1 MVMKNKFYPIIFKI
15 FLALLI
21 LASTS
26 CKKYLDV
33 QPEDAFLEK
42 QVYSNTQSIR
52 NVLNGVYLKL
62 AGPSSYGQS
71 LTRGTID
78 VMAQYYSCADSKH
91 PYYSVRRYQY
101 NDQLVKDF
109 MANIWN
115 ENYSIWLTINS
126 FIYNVSLDKTVLTE
140 KERNLMLGEA
150 YGLRAYIGLDMLR
163 LFGPV
168 YAKNSEGKAIPYP
181 LKPVSEIH
189 AILNASQVAELIL
202 KDIGEA
208 ELLLKD
214 DPILLNGI
222 VNDGSGTDV
231 FFSRRNRRMNAL
243 AVKLLKARTLLYT
256 GNRSK
261 AHEIAVSSLAKI
273 EQWFHWSPSEL
284 TLPGVANPDRVFSS
298 EVIFG
303 LDNPKLYEIQKN
315 LFAAT
320 LEENKILYPLPARL
334 NDLYENQ
341 ANDYRFRSWFAI
353 DPLSNRAAKV
363 FFKYADLDDKKLAR
377 RYLQPLMKL
386 SELYYIL
393 SETDPDPVKAL
404 DYLNTVR
411 NNRGLSSLAAVT
423 NLQDQLTREYQ
434 KEFWGEGQL
443 FFYYKRIN
451 QAQIKGGSQANEI
464 VNMGDAVYTVPLPLS
479 ETSPR

>member
-1 MVMKNKFYPIIFKI
+1 MKSKFYSIIFKI
-15 FLALLI
+15 FMMLLI
-21 LASTS
+21 LVSTS
-26 CKKYLDV
+26 CKKFLDV

-62 AGPSSYGQS
+62 AGTSSYGQS
-71 LTRGTID
+71 LTCGVLD
-78 VMAQYYSCADSKH
+78 VMAQYYSCADSRH
-91 PYYSVRRYQY
+91 PYYSLGRYQY
-101 NDQLVKDF
+101 DDQLAKDVF
-109 MANIWN
+109 TNIWN
-115 ENYSIWLTINS
+115 ENYSIWLTVNS
-126 FIYNVSLDKTVLTE
+126 FIYNVSQDKTVLTE

-168 YAKNSEGKAIPYP
+168 YAKNSEAKAIPYP

-189 AILNASQVAELIL
+189 AILKASQVAEFIF
-202 KDIGEA
+202 KDIEEA
-208 ELLLKD
+208 EILLKD
-214 DPILLNGI
+214 DPILRSGI
-222 VNDGSGTDV
+222 VDGGSGTDM
-231 FFSRRNRRMNAL
+231 FFSRRNRRMNAF

-261 AHEIAVSSLAKI
+261 AHEIAVLFLAHI
-273 EQWFHWSPSEL
+273 EEWFHWSPSEL

-303 LDNPKLYEIQKN
+303 LDNPKLYEVQKN

-320 LEENKILYPLPARL
+320 LEENEILYPLPARL
-334 NDLYENQ
+334 NDFYENQ
-341 ANDYRFRSWFAI
+341 ANDYRNRSWFAI
-353 DPLSNRAAKV
+353 DRTANRSAKV
-363 FFKYADLDDKKLAR
+363 FFKYADLDDKQLSW

-404 DYLNTVR
+404 EYLNTVR
-411 NNRGLSSLAAVT
+411 NNRGLTSIDAGP
-423 NLQDQLTREYQ
+423 NLQDQLTKEYQ

-464 VNMGDAVYTVPLPLS
+464 VKMGDATYTVPLPLS
-479 ETSPR
+479 ETGPR